1 MRILAV
7 GDIHGYTAAL
17 DALLAAVAPQPEDS
31 LIFLG
36 DYVDRGPDSRGVLD
50 RVIELEKT
58 RRAICLRG
66 NHEQMMMD
74 SRAAPGIV
82 PNWLANGGT
91 QTLASYRTKPDRE
104 GDLLD
109 VPKAHWN
116 FLDHTCV
123 DWFEAGDFFFVH
135 AGVMPKLELAQQPPE
150 VLRWQ
155 KLSPRAQPHYS
166 GKTMV
171 CGHTVQ
177 ASGKPLDLGFAIC
190 IDTGI
195 YLPTGFLTCLDTETG
210 NYWQADQAGKVRTG
224 DLDTDA
230 EEAEEDE
237 Y

>member
-1 MRILAV
+1 MRILAI
-7 GDIHGYTAAL
+7 GDIHGYLSAL
-17 DALLAAVAPQPEDS
+17 DALLAAVDPQPEDS

-36 DYVDRGPDSRGVLD
+36 DYVDRGPSSRGVLD
-50 RVIELEKT
+50 RVIELEKK
-58 RRAICLRG
+58 RRVVCLRG

-74 SRAAPGIV
+74 SRGGPGLL
-82 PNWLANGGT
+82 PTWMFNGGEE
-91 QTLASYRTKPDRE
+91 TLDSYAPE
-104 GDLLD
+104 GRSGTLGD

-116 FLDHTCV
+116 FLEHTCV
-123 DWFEAGDFFFVH
+123 DWFEAGEFFFVH
-135 AGVMPKLELAQQPPE
+135 AGVIPTLGLAQQPAE

-155 KLSPRAQPHYS
+155 KLTPRAQPHYS

-210 NYWQADQAGKVRTG
+210 TYWQADQAGKIRQG
-224 DLDTDA
+224 DLDADA
-230 EEAEEDE
+230 EAAEEND